1 MPTETQTVNGAS
13 VFDGTTLGGFFSFA
27 ARFSHLSRS
36 TRIVINSVSY
46 TEINAGPALTTTVRA
61 QITRSGGDPTEYAI
75 LGNGLASQTL
85 ISPINGN
92 AELRLCGIVLFRDPG
107 DNGLFWDLQVF
118 TENKSQTASVAVD
131 YMISPFAE
139 TDPRDSQK

>member
-1 MPTETQTVNGAS
+1 MPTETQTVAGAS

-27 ARFSHLSRS
+27 GRFSHLPR
-36 TRIVINSVSY
+36 TARIVINSVTY
-46 TEINAGPALTTTVRA
+46 TEINVGPALTTTVRA
-61 QITRSGGDPTEYAI
+61 QITRSGGAATEYAI
-75 LGNGLASQTL
+75 LGNGLASETL
-85 ISPINGN
+85 ISPINQN

-118 TENKSQTASVAVD
+118 TQNKTQTASVSVD
-131 YMISPFAE
+131 YLISPFAE